1 MLRECITYPLGAM
14 IVYGEHGWSI
24 KYANISKSGH
34 RNCRTLNYLHLEVYN
49 GFFPSAKRPKVR
61 NSFSHWGPNS
71 MIYITTFA
79 ILAVH

>member
-1 MLRECITYPLGAM
+1 MENMDGPLNM
-14 IVYGEHGWSI
+14 PTSQ
-24 KYANISKSGH
+24 NLDT
-34 RNCRTLNYLHLEVYN
+34 NCRTLNYLHLEVYN
-49 GFFPSAKRPKVR
+49 GFFPSAKKKVR